1 MIYSKEYV
9 KEKFPYANC
18 IEINSCSYT
27 TFSIENV
34 DDFLA
39 FMDIVKPS
47 LIFVKESFVDIEDLT
62 IDILFEH
69 RNGLNPNLFND
80 KEFVQFIT
88 PMCQAH
94 NRKLQENLLT
104 EIPANVSVFVLH
116 EGCCVEFTYENNI
129 NPNNIELDPENA
141 LLDIVHNANEKYNKI
156 QENKRREE
164 LAKIKDQEIML
175 GQLILSDER
184 FLRCTS
190 QPKRKQ
196 YIRQL
201 IQSELGDEYALLK
214 NHWIM
219 PNRGLRSDVDW
230 FIEDLWAQREKT
242 TNKTE

>member
-1 MIYSKEYV
+1 MIYSKEYI
-9 KEKFPYANC
+9 KEKFPYATC

-47 LIFVKESFVDIEDLT
+47 LIFVNESFVDVEDLT

-94 NRKLQENLLT
+94 NRKLQKNLLT
-104 EIPANVSVFVLH
+104 DIPANVSVFVLH
-116 EGCCVEFTYENNI
+116 EGCCIEFTYENNI
-129 NPNNIELDPENA
+129 NPNNIELQPENA
-141 LLDIVHNANEKYNKI
+141 LLDIMHNANEEYNKI

-164 LAKIKDQEIML
+164 LKRLKNEEELLKQKILNDDRFAK
-175 GQLILSDER
+175 
-184 FLRCTS
+184 CTS
-190 QPKRKQ
+190 QAKRKL
-196 YIRQL
+196 YIRSL
-201 IQSELGDEYALLK
+201 LKSELGDEYALIK
-214 NHWIM
+214 KHWVM
-219 PNRGLRSDVDW
+219 ENRGFSSDVEW
-230 FIEDLWAQREKT
+230 FIEQLWEEKKS
-242 TNKTE
+242 NGNND

>member
-1 MIYSKEYV
+1 MIYSKEYI
-9 KEKFPYANC
+9 KQQFPYATF
-18 IEINSCSYT
+18 IEVTNGSHLFTIDNEDEFVS
-27 TFSIENV
+27 
-34 DDFLA
+34 
-39 FMDIVKPS
+39 FMSLIKPS
-47 LIFVKESFVDIEDLT
+47 IIFISEHFINIKGCKIDTSFEERYAINPA
-62 IDILFEH
+62 LFE
-69 RNGLNPNLFND
+69 D
-80 KEFVQFIT
+80 KDYLKFIL
-88 PMCQAH
+88 PMCEAH
-94 NRKLQENLLT
+94 NEAVQNSVLSN
-104 EIPANVSVFVLH
+104 IPIGISVFVLH
-116 EGCCVEFTYENNI
+116 EGVSIRFTYRNNI
-129 NPNNIELDPENA
+129 NPQNIILSPRDA
-141 LLDIVHNANEKYNKI
+141 LLNIMNSTETEYAQIKAV
-156 QENKRREE
+156 KRREE

-230 FIEDLWAQREKT
+230 FIEDLWAQREKI

>member
-1 MIYSKEYV
+1 MYCV
-9 KEKFPYANC
+9 
-18 IEINSCSYT
+18 
-27 TFSIENV
+27 SI
-34 DDFLA
+34 
-39 FMDIVKPS
+39 
-47 LIFVKESFVDIEDLT
+47 
-62 IDILFEH
+62 
-69 RNGLNPNLFND
+69 R
-80 KEFVQFIT
+80 
-88 PMCQAH
+88 
-94 NRKLQENLLT
+94 
-104 EIPANVSVFVLH
+104 
-116 EGCCVEFTYENNI
+116 FTYRNNI
-129 NPNNIELDPENA
+129 NPQNIILSPRDA
-141 LLDIVHNANEKYNKI
+141 LLNIMNSTETEYAQIKAV
-156 QENKRREE
+156 KRREE

-230 FIEDLWAQREKT
+230 FIEDLWAQREKI